1 MSGSKMFE
9 NFLFNYNM
17 TFIKFTKVGLNERT
31 KRQNLT
37 ELEWAYFL
45 FHYYFITFFVALN
58 ELQQRMTFSQNIVTW
73 IALQLLCQ

>member
-37 ELEWAYFL
+37 ELE
-45 FHYYFITFFVALN
+45 
-58 ELQQRMTFSQNIVTW
+58 
-73 IALQLLCQ
+73 